1 MAGTAEE
8 RRDKITEI
16 IRKEGSVRVRE
27 LARLFNTSEVT
38 IRGDLETLE
47 AGGQC
52 RRNHGGAVGLDK
64 LYIDMDI
71 TERYMSNSAQK
82 KAIAEAIS
90 RIIDDNDTLLLNA
103 GTTLTY
109 VLRALRDKKNISVI
123 TNSIANAAEAAS
135 YQNMSVILLG
145 GQIDS
150 KYQFTYGADAVSQL
164 LRYHTVKSILSV
176 DGIDPLS
183 GLTLYYS
190 SEADLVRAMIENSE
204 TVIIAADSSKLG
216 RSTFAKI
223 APVTS
228 ADMIVTNHTENT
240 ELLDKLN
247 LIGIKIIDI

>member
-1 MAGTAEE
+1 MTGTAEE

-16 IRKEGSVRVRE
+16 IRKEGSVKVRE
-27 LARLFNTSEVT
+27 LARLFDTSEVT

-52 RRNHGGAVGLDK
+52 KRNHGGAVGLEK
-64 LYIDMDI
+64 LYIDMNI
-71 TERYMSNSAQK
+71 TERYMSNAPQK
-82 KAIAEAIS
+82 KAIADAVSALVE
-90 RIIDDNDTLLLNA
+90 DNDTILLNA

-109 VLRALRDKKNISVI
+109 VLRAIKGKKNISII
-123 TNSIANAAEAAS
+123 TNSISNATEAAS

-145 GQIDS
+145 GQIDN
-150 KYQFTYGADAVSQL
+150 KYQFTYGADAISQL
-164 LRYHTVKSILSV
+164 RRYHTVKSILSV
-176 DGIDPLS
+176 DGIDPVL

-190 SEADLVRAMIENSE
+190 NEAELVRTMIENSD

-228 ADMIVTNHTENT
+228 ADIIVTNSTENT
-240 ELLDKLN
+240 ALLEKLGS
-247 LIGIKIIDI
+247 IGINIITT